1 MLLKDCRP
9 RLIVLKKMSQP
20 VVIRRNQQHIFE
32 TAGSRGH
39 AFCSFTSSSRSA
51 TLKCGLCRP
60 HLRDLAAAQDEAVRE
75 SGNLLKGGPNG
86 TLWNGKPWRLWVTDF
101 PNGEGKT
108 FFTLRF
114 AAEI

>member
-1 MLLKDCRP
+1 
-9 RLIVLKKMSQP
+9 
-20 VVIRRNQQHIFE
+20 
-32 TAGSRGH
+32 
-39 AFCSFTSSSRSA
+39 
-51 TLKCGLCRP
+51 
-60 HLRDLAAAQDEAVRE
+60 LRDLAAAQDEAVRA

-86 TLWNGKPWRLWVTDF
+86 TLWNGKPWRLWVTDS